1 MKPVE
6 VRKIMTAASRAIHR
20 SLSVNEW
27 PYADRSAW
35 QEACRPSCRLKPG
48 GHASYLGEVSRED
61 FARRYGAFLGF
72 LQRTGKLDLEA
83 GPAAKVTAANVEDD
97 ITELQ

>member
-1 MKPVE
+1 MN
-6 VRKIMTAASRAIHR
+6 RKRSKSRIDCTM
-20 SLSVNEW
+20 
-27 PYADRSAW
+27 PMM
-35 QEACRPSCRLKPG
+35 Q
-48 GHASYLGEVSRED
+48 HASYLGEVSRED